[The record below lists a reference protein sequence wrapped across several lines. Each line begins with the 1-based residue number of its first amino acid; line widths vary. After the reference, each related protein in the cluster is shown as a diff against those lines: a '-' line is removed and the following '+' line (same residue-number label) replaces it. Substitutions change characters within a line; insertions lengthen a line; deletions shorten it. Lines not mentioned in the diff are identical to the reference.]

1 MSQSL
6 TRYQVLYESMT
17 SRRRRPVLP
26 TGLDV
31 LASVAKVRITN
42 ARIGLGWLRRQAEMI
57 DAMAGEMRNFSTA
70 ALDDEIQRIRE
81 PFVRGRQSDEIVRRG
96 FAVVREVARRAT
108 NEEAFIVQLMGA
120 MALYHGRIVEMKT
133 GEGKTLTGSLVCPL
147 LAWQRRHVMVFTV
160 NDYLAARDAESRRAI
175 HERCLCSVG
184 AITQEMTPQERIPV
198 YARSIVYGTPKQIVA
213 DWLRDQIRLGKV
225 NSPWMGR
232 HLMEQIGLDQA
243 ASIAPMVPGLH
254 AALVDEADAVLIDEG
269 VVPLIIAR
277 SRRED
282 DMAKAYQL
290 ASVLAQ
296 RLDEGPDFEVD
307 KVHRRVDLKRRGEH
321 RLTQMFQESAAVPGG
336 SVFKAYRRGEELVR
350 QALVARHCYIH
361 GQQYQIVEG
370 KIVLVDEYTG
380 RFLAD
385 RQWEHGLHQSVEAKE
400 GLEVTADR
408 ETLAR
413 MSFQKFYR
421 SIPFLC
427 GMTGTAADAKGEME
441 RTYSRPVTIVPTNK
455 PVAREQWPTRLFR
468 SSRDKWHAI
477 VESIDAISS
486 GKQTK
491 DGEAFGGPRPV
502 LVGTRSINA
511 SELLSTLLT
520 ERGLAHQVL
529 NAKND
534 KEEATIIARAG
545 HVTRGV
551 DCPDGISRG
560 AITVA
565 TNMAG
570 RGTDIMLDDEGRAGG
585 GLHVILTEM
594 HGARRVDRQ
603 FVGRAG
609 RQGDP
614 GSSQVFLAM
623 DDELV
628 GKFMP
633 TIAHMLKARAGL
645 RFRETG
651 ELRAGS
657 TTAAFAGGL
666 FRLAQR
672 RSEAKDRQ
680 NRAAVLRQD
689 DWVEKHLPGM

>member
-31 LASVAKVRITN
+31 VASVAKVRATS
-42 ARIGLGWLRRQAEMI
+42 ARINGRWLRKQAELI
-57 DAMAGEMRNFSTA
+57 DGMSAEMHHFSTA

-81 PFVRGRQSDEIVRRG
+81 PFVRGRQTEEIVRRG

-120 MALYHGRIVEMKT
+120 MALYHGHIVEMKT

-147 LAWQRRHVMVFTV
+147 LAWQRRHVVVFTV
-160 NDYLAARDAESRRAI
+160 NDYLAARDAESRRVI

-184 AITQEMTPQERIPV
+184 AITQEMTPQERVPV

-213 DWLRDQIRLGKV
+213 DWLRDQIRLGRV

-232 HLMEQIGLDQA
+232 HLMEQIGVDQA

-282 DMAKAYQL
+282 DMAKSYQL

-296 RLDEGPDFEVD
+296 KLDEGPDYEVD

-321 RLTQMFQESAAVPGG
+321 RLERMFDEAQGSPGSA
-336 SVFKAYRRGEELVR
+336 VFKAYRRGEELVR
-350 QALVARHCYIH
+350 QALVARHCYLH

-370 KIVLVDEYTG
+370 KVVLVDEYTG

-421 SIPFLC
+421 SFPFLC

-441 RTYSRPVTIVPTNK
+441 RTYSRPVTVVPTNK
-455 PVAREQWPTRLFR
+455 PIARKAWPIRLFR

-486 GKQTK
+486 GKPTREGGVQ
-491 DGEAFGGPRPV
+491 GPRPV
-502 LVGTRSINA
+502 LIGTRSITA
-511 SELLSTLLT
+511 SELLSTLLA
-520 ERGLAHQVL
+520 ERGLPHQVL

-534 KEEATIIARAG
+534 KEEATIIAHAG
-545 HVTRGV
+545 RVNAG
-551 DCPDGISRG
+551 PDGVERG

-570 RGTDIMLDDEGRAGG
+570 RGTDIMLDDEARTGG

-594 HGARRVDRQ
+594 HGARRIDRQ
-603 FVGRAG
+603 FIGRAG

-614 GSSQVFLAM
+614 GSSQIYLAL

-628 GKFMP
+628 TKFMP
-633 TIAHMLKARAGL
+633 TIAHAVKARAGL

-651 ELRAGS
+651 EVRATSS
-657 TTAAFAGGL
+657 TSRIATLL
-666 FRLAQR
+666 FRWAQR
-672 RSEAKDRQ
+672 QSEAKDRQ
-680 NRAAVLRQD
+680 NRAGVLRQD
-689 DWVEKHLPGM
+689 DWVEKHLPGA

>member
-1 MSQSL
+1 MAQAL

-17 SRRRRPVLP
+17 SRRRRPALP
-26 TGLDV
+26 RGLDIV
-31 LASVAKVRITN
+31 ATIAKVRATN
-42 ARIGLGWLRRQAEMI
+42 ARYSTSWLRRQAELI
-57 DAMAGEMRNFSTA
+57 DAMAPELKNFSTA

-81 PFVRGRQSDEIVRRG
+81 PFVRGRQTEEIVRRG
-96 FAVVREVARRAT
+96 LAVVREVARRAT

-120 MALYHGRIVEMKT
+120 MALYHGHIVEMRT

-147 LAWQRRHVMVFTV
+147 LAWQRRHVVVFTV

-184 AITQEMTPQERIPV
+184 AITQEMTPQERVPG
-198 YARSIVYGTPKQIVA
+198 YSRSIVYGTPKQIVA
-213 DWLRDQIRLGKV
+213 DWLRDQIRLGRV
-225 NSPWMGR
+225 NSAWMGR
-232 HLMEQIGLDQA
+232 HLMEQLGADQA
-243 ASIAPMVPGLH
+243 QSIAPMVPGLH
-254 AALVDEADAVLIDEG
+254 AALIDEADAVLIDEG

-296 RLDEGPDFEVD
+296 KLDEGPDFEVD
-307 KVHRRVDLKRRGEH
+307 KVHRRVDIKRRGEH
-321 RLTQMFQESAAVPGG
+321 RLQHLFNESQGAPG
-336 SVFKAYRRGEELVR
+336 SAVFKAYRRGEELVR
-350 QALVARHCYIH
+350 QALVARHCYFH

-370 KIVLVDEYTG
+370 KVMLVDEYTG

-400 GLEVTADR
+400 GLEITADR

-421 SIPFLC
+421 SFPFLC

-441 RTYSRPVTIVPTNK
+441 RTYSRPVSVIPTNRPIIRK
-455 PVAREQWPTRLFR
+455 QWPSRIFR

-477 VESIDAISS
+477 VECIDALSA
-486 GKQTK
+486 GKPTQEEPSPK
-491 DGEAFGGPRPV
+491 GPRPV
-502 LVGTRSINA
+502 LIGTRSIAA
-511 SELLSTLLT
+511 SELLSTLLA
-520 ERGLAHQVL
+520 ERGLPHQVL

-534 KEEATIIARAG
+534 KEEATIIANAG
-545 HVTRGV
+545 HVTPQ
-551 DCPDGISRG
+551 PDGSIRG

-570 RGTDIMLDDEGRAGG
+570 RGTDILLDDDARAGG

-594 HGARRVDRQ
+594 HGARRVDLQ

-614 GSSQVFLAM
+614 GSSQSFLAL

-628 GKFMP
+628 TKFVP
-633 TIAHMLKARAGL
+633 TIAHALKARAGL
-645 RFRETG
+645 RFRENN
-651 ELRAGS
+651 ELRPGS
-657 TTAAFAGGL
+657 TTSRAARAL

-672 RSEAKDRQ
+672 RSEGKDRQ

-689 DWVEKHLPGM
+689 DWVEKNLPGV